1 MTTTEHH
8 AEPRT
13 GLRYRVLDVFTETPL
28 EGNPVAV
35 FPDAGGIDD
44 ATMQRIA
51 RELNL
56 SETVFVV
63 PATRADCAVRLRIFT
78 PSLEMEFAGHP
89 TIGTCAVLVAEGV
102 VGADVERFAV
112 EERVGAVAIR
122 VQREPRTMF
131 WLTTPPI
138 TFGRT
143 FEPAACARALH
154 LDETALVPDLLPQL
168 VTAGNPNVY
177 VAVRSKA
184 DVDRAVT
191 EMNDLRLLRVDEPN
205 PVCLYVFTPTA
216 DGAYSRMFAA
226 EHGVVEDPA
235 TGSAAGPLAAYMMRH
250 GLAPHADG
258 TRMVCEQGTR
268 MGRRSL
274 LHLLIHGDHGAEGIE
289 VGGTA
294 VPLIDAVMTL

>member
-1 MTTTEHH
+1 M
-8 AEPRT
+8 AAQPGA

-35 FPDAGGIDD
+35 FPDAGGVDD
-44 ATMQRIA
+44 AAMQRIA

-102 VGADVERFAV
+102 VGADTERFAV

-122 VQREPRTMF
+122 VERAAEPGGATMF

-138 TFGRT
+138 TFGRA
-143 FEPAACARALH
+143 FEPGACARALH
-154 LDETALVPDLLPQL
+154 LDEAALVPGLRPQL

-191 EMNDLRLLRVDEPN
+191 ELSDLRLLRAGEPN
-205 PVCLYVFTPTA
+205 AVCLYVFTPTA
-216 DGAYSRMFAA
+216 EGAYARMFAP

-250 GLAPHADG
+250 GLAPHAAG
-258 TRMVCEQGTR
+258 TRMVCEQGTQ

-274 LHLLIHGDHGAEGIE
+274 LHLLVHGDHGADGIE